1 MVAQPA
7 SLFSEVLARL
17 QSTYGRPKPP
27 KSDPF
32 ELILWENV
40 AYLLSDERREA
51 AFEALRERVGLTPKA
66 ILGAP
71 QATLLAIAKMGGMR
85 PEVRVERLRTIARI
99 TLDQFQGDLRGVLKL
114 PLKQAKKALQ
124 RYPSIG
130 EPGAEKILLFTKSY
144 AVLGIDSNGLRVLRR
159 IGYGQECKNYST
171 TYRSVQEAL
180 AGEMG
185 QQCAP
190 LIKANQL
197 LRRHG
202 QERCKLNAPLCR
214 ICPLTDVCA
223 FNLGQA
229 SGLP

>member
-1 MVAQPA
+1 MRAN
-7 SLFSEVLARL
+7 LFHDVIQRL

-27 KSDPF
+27 KSDPL

-40 AYLLSDERREA
+40 VYLLRDERREA

-71 QATLLAIAKMGGMR
+71 RATLLEIAKMGGMR
-85 PEVRVERLRTIARI
+85 PEVRVERFRTIARI
-99 TLDQFQGDLRGVLKL
+99 TLDQFQGDLRKVLKL

-124 RYPSIG
+124 LYPTIG

-144 AVLGIDSNGLRVLRR
+144 PVLGLDSNGLRVLCR
-159 IGYGQECKNYST
+159 IGYGQERKNYSA
-171 TYRSVQEAL
+171 TYHSVQEAA
-180 AGEMG
+180 AGQIG
-185 QQCAP
+185 QDCAP

-197 LRRHG
+197 LRQHG

-214 ICPLTDVCA
+214 ICPLTDLCA
-223 FNLGQA
+223 YFRVGQA